1 MSKMKSC
8 IGFIALFYI
17 SLLFPDNLNFYL
29 EDNKTSSFILF
40 HEGKIKVEK
49 EFLVKEPSDFYKI
62 ASEGNVDGRSLED
75 VASIQKSI
83 VSLLIGIAQQ
93 KGTGGA
99 DFRAAELALK
109 IANAKHTGRDPLLLI
124 GPNATTTSP

>member
-1 MSKMKSC
+1 MKFC

-17 SLLFPDNLNFYL
+17 NLLFPDNLNFYL

-49 EFLVKEPSDFYKI
+49 EFVVNEPSDFYKI
-62 ASEGNVDGRSLED
+62 ASEGNVDKRSLED

-93 KGTGGA
+93 KGYLNIN
-99 DFRAAELALK
+99 DSVSSFL
-109 IANAKHTGRDPLLLI
+109 GRWTKYKKNDLM
-124 GPNATTTSP
+124 